1 MDTLLLSLSR
11 SSIMMLFIFLLF
23 STLAVAAPL
32 DLPLDLGTFRN
43 LTSTNRCSDSE
54 DWQAYAFLVEDCYAA
69 VQRLYIEEVLQKP
82 DVSFE
87 FISRYAHHST
97 KSPWLRTPVQIS
109 VSESS
114 PFASHVSC
122 SQEERRQSRVVT
134 DGNKTKTPASSP
146 S

>member
-1 MDTLLLSLSR
+1 MAHEVQAFVDKLALSLSR
-11 SSIMMLFIFLLF
+11 SPIMMPFVLFLF

-43 LTSTNRCSDSE
+43 LTATKRCSDSP

-69 VQRLYIEEVLQKP
+69 VQRLYIEEVLRKP

-87 FISRYAHHST
+87 FISRHGPHSA
-97 KSPWLRTPVQIS
+97 KRPWIRTPVQIA

-114 PFASHVSC
+114 PFAFHVSC
-122 SQEERRQSRVVT
+122 S
-134 DGNKTKTPASSP
+134 
-146 S
+146 